1 MKKLLQLLMMLSVA
15 LILSGCPGDD
25 DDDNGDTGTT
35 TTDSGDTGGDSGD
48 TGGDSGDTGGDS
60 GGDSSGDGDGSVSG
74 NLVLQSADS
83 PSATPCPMQDILTD
97 ASAISALRTALE
109 SGTLLYLDVPFNGS
123 DSDIYRK
130 KCGLEGF
137 WNPADNTDEISLSAI
152 GLDPAGAPNITDLVL
167 FGNAGICAEGFNNSS
182 FGVGE
187 GFPVA
192 GTYRKE
198 IKAAHLG
205 STYHLRFRAVV
216 SGSSAGNTF
225 TSEGITPSTGL
236 RTLHYSVNGVETQH
250 DDLFS
255 ALVNAMSASTSAAPG
270 ATIEVRKSAGGA
282 VVFTAAIE
290 VICVSS
296 S

>member
-1 MKKLLQLLMMLSVA
+1 MMKKLLQLLLMLSVA

-25 DDDNGDTGTT
+25 DNDDGDSGT
-35 TTDSGDTGGDSGD
+35 TTDSGDSGGDSGD
-48 TGGDSGDTGGDS
+48 AGGDS
-60 GGDSSGDGDGSVSG
+60 GGDSTGDGNGSISG
-74 NLVLQSADS
+74 NLVLQTADFS
-83 PSATPCPMQDILTD
+83 SATPCPMQDVLTD

-137 WNPADNTDEISLSAI
+137 WNPSDNTDEISLSAI
-152 GLDPAGAPNITDLVL
+152 GLDPADAPNITDLVL
-167 FGNAGICAEGFNNSS
+167 FGNAGICADGFNNSS

-187 GFPVA
+187 GFPVV

-198 IKAAHLG
+198 IKAAHQG
-205 STYHLRFRAVV
+205 TTYHLRFRAVV

-236 RTLHYSVNGVETQH
+236 RTLIYSVDGAETPHDGV
-250 DDLFS
+250 FS

-282 VVFTAAIE
+282 VVFTAVIE
-290 VICVSS
+290 VICVSTS
-296 S
+296 